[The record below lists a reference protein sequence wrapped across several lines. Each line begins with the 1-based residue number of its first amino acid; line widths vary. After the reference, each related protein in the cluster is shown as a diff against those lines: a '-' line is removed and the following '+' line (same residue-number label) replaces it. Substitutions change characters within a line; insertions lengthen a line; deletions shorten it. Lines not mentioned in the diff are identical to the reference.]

1 LTYSSVRGMLHGGM
15 AKFLDHWGDI
25 EDEALAGKALCA
37 AAKKHQETNSS
48 RKRRACELL
57 SSYEGLGIHRFDA
70 AAYDGAEDYDF
81 VDVSTNGDKS
91 EPSAQT
97 HNLGARVM
105 DAIDAKIFALERTK
119 TQFVVSDGGW
129 AVKAAAVKAGRFVE
143 GQMSEPAGIFKDMWE
158 CWRHGARLA
167 TIATTASM
175 MFFWSDPSQSKIVA
189 ELDDTLNIWVETGGL
204 PYDGYSAIG
213 RITYWEP
220 RKLAARF
227 PKFKDQIMQ
236 AAQDPKMVTRWRE
249 LYSQEEDEENDDELR
264 VPFIQ
269 GWRMQYGDPD
279 DGGVPGV
286 QICAIPDLVLDRRA
300 YDSPDPPCV
309 RFCPMPQL
317 AGKWGRTIFERCIAA
332 VRRYNEILN
341 SIDKAERLTP
351 KGGLVYDPTSS
362 DEEQL
367 KKIEDV
373 ILIPHTGPMAQA
385 PVYTAPPP
393 FHPVVLD
400 LLKLH
405 KDAAFDLVGMN
416 EAHATMALGKGLSG
430 VAIRL
435 LKQEVYEIF
444 APLEDEFTRCVGP
457 ETAKQIIRC
466 ARELQREGGFTAMWK
481 GGGEKGWLQEIG
493 ADVFDVLEKQKYRVE
508 PQSVSGS
515 VNTPADNVE
524 LAKELVQIG
533 IISGEAYAKILQ
545 DFNVFGATGNA
556 LSQAEERFIERQIDD
571 WMYGDLE
578 TARRRYMAPEIW
590 QDKDMAMTLKVGGAY
605 LQARMDMID
614 DMDDPEVTARLG
626 LFKTFMSQLTANAQQ
641 RDAMAAQAQAAAQ
654 GQQAMPAA

>member
-1 LTYSSVRGMLHGGM
+1 M
-15 AKFLDHWGDI
+15 AIRYDHWADI
-25 EDEALAGKALCA
+25 EDEQLAGNALVA
-37 AAKKHQETNSS
+37 AAKKHNDTNTL

-57 SSYEGLGIHRFDA
+57 SQYEGLGLNRFDA
-70 AAYDGAEDYDF
+70 NAYDGAEDYDF
-81 VDVSTNGDKS
+81 IDTDVDGNKRD
-91 EPSAQT
+91 PQAQT

-143 GQMSEPAGIFKDMWE
+143 GQMSEQAGIFKDLWE
-158 CWRHGARLA
+158 CWRHGARLSV
-167 TIATTASM
+167 IATTASF
-175 MFFWSDPSQSKIVA
+175 MFFWSDPRQGKIIA
-189 ELDDTLNIWVETGGL
+189 ELDDTLNMWVETGGL

-227 PKFKDQIMQ
+227 PKFKEEIMR
-236 AAQDPKMVTRWRE
+236 AASDPKMLTRWRE
-249 LYSQEEDEENDDELR
+249 LYSQDEDEEVDNELR

-286 QICAIPDLVLDRRA
+286 QICAIPNLVLDRRP
-300 YDSPDPPCV
+300 YDSPDPPGV

-317 AGKWGRTIFERCIAA
+317 AGKWGRTIFERCVAA

-341 SIDKAERLTP
+341 SIDNAERLTP
-351 KGGLVYDPTSS
+351 KGGLVYDPTAT
-362 DEEQL
+362 DEEQI
-367 KKIEDV
+367 KAIKDV
-373 ILIPHTGPMAQA
+373 VLIPHTGPMDRA
-385 PVYTAPPP
+385 PIYTAPPP
-393 FHPVVLD
+393 FHPVILE
-400 LLKLH
+400 LLKIH
-405 KDAAFDLVGMN
+405 KDAAFDLPGMS

-466 ARELQREGGFTAMWK
+466 ARELQKEGGFTALWK

-493 ADVFDVLEKQKYRVE
+493 ADVFDVIEKQKYRVE
-508 PQSVSGS
+508 PQSVSGT

-524 LAKELVQIG
+524 LAKELVQVG

-556 LSQAEERFIERQIDD
+556 LSQAEERFVEKQIDD
-571 WMYGDLE
+571 WMYGDVE
-578 TARRRYMAPEIW
+578 KARARYMAPEIW
-590 QDKDMAMTLKVGGAY
+590 MDKDMAMTLKVGGAY
-605 LQARMDMID
+605 LQARMDMVD
-614 DMDDPEVTARLG
+614 DQDDPEVTTRLG
-626 LFKTFMSQLTANAQQ
+626 FFKNFMSALTSNAQQ
-641 RDAMAAQAQAAAQ
+641 RDMLAAQAAAAQQ
-654 GQQAMPAA
+654 GQPAPAA

>member
-1 LTYSSVRGMLHGGM
+1 M
-15 AKFLDHWGDI
+15 AKHLDHWADI
-25 EDEALAGKALCA
+25 EDEAAAGHALIA
-37 AAKKHQETNSS
+37 AARKHNESNSS

-57 SSYEGLGIHRFDA
+57 SQYEGLGLNRFDA

-81 VDVSTNGDKS
+81 VDTDPEGNKG
-91 EPSAQT
+91 ERHAQT

-105 DAIDAKIFALERTK
+105 DAIDAKIFSLERTK

-143 GQMSEPAGIFKDMWE
+143 GQMSEQAGAFKDLWE

-167 TIATTASM
+167 TIATTASL
-175 MFFWSDPSQSKIVA
+175 MFFWSDPRQGKIVT
-189 ELDDTLNIWVETGGL
+189 ELDDSLNVWVETGGL
-204 PYDGYSAIG
+204 PYDGWSSLH

-227 PKFKDQIMQ
+227 PKFKAEIMQ
-236 AAQDPKMVTRWRE
+236 AAQDPKMITRWRE
-249 LYSQEEDEENDDELR
+249 LYSEEEDEETDDALR

-286 QICAIPDLVLDRRA
+286 QICAIPDLVLDRRP

-317 AGKWGRTIFERCIAA
+317 AGKWGRTILERAVAA
-332 VRRYNEILN
+332 TRRYNEILN
-341 SIDKAERLTP
+341 SVDNAERLTP

-367 KKIEDV
+367 KQIKDV
-373 ILIPHTGPMAQA
+373 VLIPHTGPMQNA

-393 FHPVVLD
+393 FHPIVLE
-400 LLKLH
+400 LLKIH
-405 KDAAFDLVGMN
+405 KDAAFDLPGMN

-444 APLEDEFTRCVGP
+444 SPLEDEFTRCVGP

-466 ARELQREGGFTAMWK
+466 ARELQKEGGFTALWK
-481 GGGEKGWLQEIG
+481 GGGPKGWLQEIG
-493 ADVFDVLEKQKYRVE
+493 ADVFDVLEEHKYRVE
-508 PQSVSGS
+508 PQAVSGTI
-515 VNTPADNVE
+515 NTPADNIE
-524 LAKELVQIG
+524 LAKELVQLG
-533 IISGEAYAKILQ
+533 IISGEAYARILQ
-545 DFNVFGATGNA
+545 DSNVHGAIGTP
-556 LSQAEERFIERQIDD
+556 LSEAEGAFIERQIDD
-571 WMYGDLE
+571 WMYADLE
-578 TARRRYMAPEIW
+578 VARRRYMAPELW
-590 QDKDMAMTLKVGGAY
+590 MDRDMAMTLRVGGAY

-626 LFKTFMSQLTANAQQ
+626 FFKNFVSQLTANAQQ
-641 RDAMAAQAQAAAQ
+641 RDMMAAQAQAAAQ
-654 GQQAMPAA
+654 PAPAA

>member
-1 LTYSSVRGMLHGGM
+1 MGHRTE
-15 AKFLDHWGDI
+15 HWGDI
-25 EDEALAGKALCA
+25 EDERLAGDALVAKARQKQTA
-37 AAKKHQETNSS
+37 ITQ

-57 SSYEGLGIHRFDA
+57 SQYEGLGIERFDSL
-70 AAYDGAEDYDF
+70 AYDAAEYDS
-81 VDVSTNGDKS
+81 VDVTRPTDGSNAEYK
-91 EPSAQT
+91 QT

-105 DAIDAKIFALERTK
+105 DAIDAKIFSLERTK

-129 AVKAAAVKAGRFVE
+129 SVKAAAVKAGRFVE
-143 GQMSEPAGIFKDMWE
+143 GQMSEPSGIFKDLWE
-158 CWRHGARLA
+158 SWRHGARLT
-167 TIATTASM
+167 TIATGASM
-175 MFFWSDPSQSKIVA
+175 MFFWTDPRQKKIVT

-213 RITYWEP
+213 RITYWDP

-227 PKFKDQIMQ
+227 PVFKTEILQ
-236 AAQDPKMVTRWRE
+236 AAQDPKMLTRWRE
-249 LYSQEEDEENDDELR
+249 LYSEEEDEETDDDLR

-269 GWRMQYGDPD
+269 GWRMQWGDPE

-286 QICAIPDLVLDRRA
+286 QMCAIPGLTLDRRA

-309 RFCPMPQL
+309 RMCPMPQL
-317 AGKWGRTIFERCIAA
+317 AGVWGRTIFERSVAA

-341 SIDKAERLTP
+341 SIDQAERLTP
-351 KGGLVYDPTSS
+351 KGAVVFDPTAS

-367 KKIEDV
+367 KAIKDV
-373 ILIPHTGPMAQA
+373 VLIPHTGPMDRA
-385 PVYTAPPP
+385 PQYTAPPP
-393 FHPVVLD
+393 FHPATLD
-400 LLKLH
+400 LLNIH
-405 KDAAFDLVGMN
+405 KDAAFELPGMN

-466 ARELQREGGFTAMWK
+466 ARELQKEGGFTSLWK

-493 ADVFDVLEKQKYRVE
+493 ADVFDVLEKHKYRVE

-533 IISGEAYAKILQ
+533 IISGEAYAQILQ

-571 WMYGDLE
+571 WMYADIE
-578 TARRRYMAPEIW
+578 TCKLRYMAPELW
-590 QDKDMAMTLKVGGAY
+590 QDKDYATTLKVGGAY

-614 DMDDPEVTARLG
+614 DMDDPEVTTRLG
-626 LFKTFMSQLTANAQQ
+626 FFKTFMSQLAANAKE
-641 RDAMAAQAQAAAQ
+641 RDMMAAQAQAAAQ
-654 GQQAMPAA
+654 GQQPMPAA